1 MTDETQTPDDVGNE
15 VNDLLQKKDFGA
27 SFRPAREKLGLSQ
40 IEVAEHLLISIEVIK
55 ALENSQADAL
65 PALTF
70 TQGYIRSYARMLN
83 VSADDIIN
91 DYVKMAPDSKQVLT
105 PHSVL
110 QAQKSSNDLLIKTI
124 TVGFVILA
132 VIVLGYWLYHTSFKM
147 HSESNNNISGNVF
160 EADSKIEETHQYEPF
175 VNEVSE
181 KTIDV
186 AQKKN
191 NVTEN
196 IETNFSTA
204 EKTQTVSEEKTKEK
218 TEEKKQIPVA
228 DQLVLSALDDSWC
241 EIQDSMNTRLYY
253 QLLSK
258 GEEVTL
264 AGTAPFIVF
273 LGNAPKV
280 RVEVNNKIVDFDNLI
295 RKNSNVVNLKIEKD
309 AAVNLISN
317 R

>member
-1 MTDETQTPDDVGNE
+1 MTDEIKKLDDVGNE
-15 VNDLLQKKDFGA
+15 VKDLLQKKDFGA

-40 IEVAEHLLISIEVIK
+40 VEVAEHLLISIDVIK

-83 VSADDIIN
+83 VPADEIIN
-91 DYVKMAPDSKQVLT
+91 DYVQMAPDSKQVLT

-132 VIVLGYWLYHTSFKM
+132 VIVLGYWLYHTSFEM
-147 HSESNNNISGNVF
+147 HSESNNNVSEF
-160 EADSKIEETHQYEPF
+160 DLKIEESPEYEPS
-175 VNEVSE
+175 VDKIIE
-181 KTIDV
+181 KPLLV
-186 AQKKN
+186 
-191 NVTEN
+191 E
-196 IETNFSTA
+196 ETNAAIEHSKTDLVAA
-204 EKTQTVSEEKTKEK
+204 EKTQTVV
-218 TEEKKQIPVA
+218 EEKKEISVA

-241 EIQDSMNTRLYY
+241 EVQDSMNTRLYY

-258 GEEVTL
+258 GEDITL
-264 AGTAPFIVF
+264 SGVAPFVVF

-280 RVEVNNKIVDFDNLI
+280 RAEVNNKIVDFESLI

>member
-1 MTDETQTPDDVGNE
+1 MTDKIKTSDDAGNE

-40 IEVAEHLLISIEVIK
+40 IEVAEHLLISIDVIK

-83 VSADDIIN
+83 VPADEIIN
-91 DYVKMAPDSKQVLT
+91 DYVQMAPDSKQVLT

-132 VIVLGYWLYHTSFKM
+132 VIVLGYWFYHTSFEM
-147 HSESNNNISGNVF
+147 HSDSNNPVSELDVNIAKN
-160 EADSKIEETHQYEPF
+160 HQYEAP
-175 VNEVSE
+175 VDEIIPVDETIIEPLLIKETTEVAE
-181 KTIDV
+181 E
-186 AQKKN
+186 KN
-191 NVTEN
+191 NIIENSKTNLVT
-196 IETNFSTA
+196 T
-204 EKTQTVSEEKTKEK
+204 EKTQTQKEA
-218 TEEKKQIPVA
+218 PVK
-228 DQLVLSALDDSWC
+228 DKLVLSALDDSWC
-241 EIQDSMNTRLYY
+241 EVQDSMNTRLYY

-258 GEEVTL
+258 GEDITL
-264 AGTAPFIVF
+264 SGVAPFVVF

-280 RVEVNNKIVDFDNLI
+280 RAEVNNKIVDFENLI

-309 AAVNLISN
+309 AAVNLISS